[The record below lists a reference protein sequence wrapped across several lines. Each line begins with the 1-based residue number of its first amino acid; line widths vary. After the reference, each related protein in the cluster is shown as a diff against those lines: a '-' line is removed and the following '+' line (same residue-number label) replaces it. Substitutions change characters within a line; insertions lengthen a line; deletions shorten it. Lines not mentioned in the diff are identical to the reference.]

1 VALPVIALAR
11 TIGLTAVLC
20 ASALIAAGTAQA
32 LVFFKSPSGNI
43 GCVLGKRDGV
53 RCDIREKSWKPPPK
67 PSWCDVDWGGGVQV
81 GRRNR
86 ASFVCAGDTVL
97 GADRTLRYGNS
108 IRRGRFE
115 CFSRRTGMRCVNH
128 RNHHGF
134 KLSREHVKLF

>member
-1 VALPVIALAR
+1 VASPVRALAR
-11 TIGLTAVLC
+11 TIGLTAAIG
-20 ASALIAAGTAQA
+20 ASALVAAGSAEA
-32 LVFFKSPSGNI
+32 LVSFKSPSGNI

-81 GRRNR
+81 GRRHR

-97 GADRTLRYGNS
+97 GADRTLGYGKS

-115 CFSRRTGMRCVNH
+115 CFSRTTGMRCVNH

-134 KLSREHVKLF
+134 KLSRERYRLF

>member
-1 VALPVIALAR
+1 MALPVIALAR

-86 ASFVCAGDTVL
+86 ASSVCAGDTVL

>member
-1 VALPVIALAR
+1 MTAMARIVGLTVALCALALA
-11 TIGLTAVLC
+11 GAV
-20 ASALIAAGTAQA
+20 SAQA
-32 LVFFKSPSGNI
+32 FVQFKSPSGNI

-53 RCDIREKSWKPPPK
+53 RCDIREKSWTAPPK

-81 GRRNR
+81 GRRKR

-97 GADRTLRYGNS
+97 GAGRTLSYGSS

-128 RNHHGF
+128 RTHHGF
-134 KLSREHVKLF
+134 RLSRQHAVRF

>member
-1 VALPVIALAR
+1 MAR
-11 TIGLTAVLC
+11 IIGLTAVLC
-20 ASALIAAGTAQA
+20 ASALVAAGTAEA

-53 RCDIREKSWKPPPK
+53 RCDIRHKTWTAPPK

-81 GRRNR
+81 GLRKR

-97 GADRTLRYGNS
+97 GADRTLGYGKS
-108 IRRGRFE
+108 IRSGRFE
-115 CFSRRTGMRCVNH
+115 CFSRTSGMRCVNH

-134 KLSREHVKLF
+134 RLSREHFKLF